1 MCAITKTWER
11 TGWNAGIHIEMRYG
25 KNVTIHPFSSPSGIE
40 FYRINQKLMTCL
52 GPAMVVPVG
61 LMMNA
66 LIIRSTT
73 GTFKAEHVV
82 WGFELSKP
90 QIYTVLVLKN
100 TIILLL
106 IASSVVASFI
116 CQEGQS
122 AKTIPNF
129 SWFSPSFFPIFGKC
143 FTVNRGTL
151 PPLTPSGYATAN
163 CTWIGIYY

>member
-1 MCAITKTWER
+1 
-11 TGWNAGIHIEMRYG
+11 
-25 KNVTIHPFSSPSGIE
+25 
-40 FYRINQKLMTCL
+40 
-52 GPAMVVPVG
+52 
-61 LMMNA
+61 MMNA
-66 LIIRSTT
+66 LIIWSTT
-73 GTFKAEHVV
+73 AGTFKAEHVV
-82 WGFELSKP
+82 WGFELSEP
-90 QIYTVLVLKN
+90 QIYN

-163 CTWIGIYY
+163 CTWIGIYSNVYFYCSIILLSLLFCYHTLTCNCLMKAMCSLKSALKMGAHQISYFAACLYFGPDMPL